1 MDLDWSATLA
11 EQLDWHWQ
19 HLLRPR
25 MAGLTDAEYLR
36 EPVPGCWSLR
46 PRGTSAAPIAVGGGD
61 WVVEFAIPEPDPPPV
76 TTIAWRMAH
85 LIVGVFGG
93 RVAAHFGGPPV
104 SWDTFPY
111 AATAAQ
117 ALAQLDE
124 GYAAWSAGVRSLDE
138 AALAKPCGPAEGH
151 WADTPMAGLVAH
163 VNREVIH
170 HGAEI
175 CLLRDLYR
183 AGAGPA

>member
-1 MDLDWSATLA
+1 MDLDWTAVLA
-11 EQLDWHWQ
+11 GQLDWHWQ

-25 MAGLTDAEYLR
+25 LAGLTDAEYLR
-36 EPVPGCWSLR
+36 EPAPECWSVR

-61 WVVEFAIPEPDPPPV
+61 WVVEFAFPEPEPPPV

-85 LIVGVFGG
+85 LIVGVFGA

-104 SWDTFPY
+104 SWDTFGY
-111 AATAAQ
+111 AGTAAR

-124 GYAAWSAGVRSLDE
+124 GYAAWAAGVRGLDA
-138 AALAKPCGPAEGH
+138 AALARPCGPAEGP
-151 WADTPMAGLVAH
+151 WADSPMADLVTH
-163 VNREVIH
+163 INREVIH

-183 AGAGPA
+183 AGEGSA